1 MPEKCYC
8 GLNMSDLARA
18 SEPRDYGFRKVICAG
33 CGKEFFTDIK
43 DKTRCFECEE
53 RK

>member
-1 MPEKCYC
+1 MPAKCYC

-18 SEPRDYGFRKVICAG
+18 SEPRDQGFRKVIRAVY
-33 CGKEFFTDIK
+33 GKEFYTDIK